1 MGKGKKEKKKKIR
14 KKIRKKIQ
22 KIIRENKEYYTE
34 EFEKLPKD
42 KMEPL
47 KY

>member
-1 MGKGKKEKKKKIR
+1 M
-14 KKIRKKIQ
+14 
-22 KIIRENKEYYTE
+22 RENKEYYTE

-42 KMEPL
+42 KMEPV

>member
-1 MGKGKKEKKKKIR
+1 M
-14 KKIRKKIQ
+14 
-22 KIIRENKEYYTE
+22 RENKEYYIE
-34 EFEKLPKD
+34 ELEKLPKD

>member
-1 MGKGKKEKKKKIR
+1 MGRKIKKIM
-14 KKIRKKIQ
+14 
-22 KIIRENKEYYTE
+22 RENKEYYTE
-34 EFEKLPKD
+34 EFENLPKD

>member
-1 MGKGKKEKKKKIR
+1 M
-14 KKIRKKIQ
+14 
-22 KIIRENKEYYTE
+22 RENKEYYTE

-47 KY
+47 KYYIVIIFSLNNFSN

>member
-1 MGKGKKEKKKKIR
+1 M
-14 KKIRKKIQ
+14 
-22 KIIRENKEYYTE
+22 RENKEYYTE
-34 EFEKLPKD
+34 EFEKLSKD

>member
-1 MGKGKKEKKKKIR
+1 M
-14 KKIRKKIQ
+14 
-22 KIIRENKEYYTE
+22 RENKEYYTE

>member
-1 MGKGKKEKKKKIR
+1 MGRKIKKIM
-14 KKIRKKIQ
+14 
-22 KIIRENKEYYTE
+22 RENKEYYTE

>member
-1 MGKGKKEKKKKIR
+1 M
-14 KKIRKKIQ
+14 
-22 KIIRENKEYYTE
+22 RENKEYYTE

-47 KY
+47 KYKNIILLLYLA

>member
-1 MGKGKKEKKKKIR
+1 M
-14 KKIRKKIQ
+14 
-22 KIIRENKEYYTE
+22 RENKEYYTE

-42 KMEPL
+42 KIKPL

>member
-1 MGKGKKEKKKKIR
+1 MAKGKREREKKIR
-14 KKIRKKIQ
+14 KKIM
-22 KIIRENKEYYTE
+22 RENKEYYTE
-34 EFEKLPKD
+34 ELEKLPKD